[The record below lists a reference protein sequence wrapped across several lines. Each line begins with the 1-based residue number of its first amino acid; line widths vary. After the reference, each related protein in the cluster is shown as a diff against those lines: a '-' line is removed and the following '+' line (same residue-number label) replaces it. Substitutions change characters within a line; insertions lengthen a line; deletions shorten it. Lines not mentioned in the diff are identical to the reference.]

1 MSYWCHFKNKIY
13 IIFYKNYN
21 GFKEHDSNLTM
32 EFIFWLQANECIAL
46 KIAVLKTKRIQIGII
61 LNQSQR
67 SGQIVSVFLTR
78 FVISNHE
85 KKQNGPRNEEEN

>member
-1 MSYWCHFKNKIY
+1 MSFQKLDLYYIY
-13 IIFYKNYN
+13 NNYN
-21 GFKEHDSNLTM
+21 EFKEHDLNLTM
-32 EFIFWLQANECIAL
+32 EFIFWLQANKFIAL
-46 KIAVLKTKRIQIGII
+46 NTDVLKDKRIQIGII